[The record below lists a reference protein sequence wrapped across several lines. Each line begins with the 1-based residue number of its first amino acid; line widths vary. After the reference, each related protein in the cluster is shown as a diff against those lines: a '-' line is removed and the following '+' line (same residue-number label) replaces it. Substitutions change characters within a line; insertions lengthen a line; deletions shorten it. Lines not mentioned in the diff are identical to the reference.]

1 MFAKYSIIKDKM
13 WQHESCDFINVKLHM
28 EELNLKHRGEKK
40 AIGDLGKKTYV
51 TIDFFFFYQTN
62 HEL

>member
-28 EELNLKHRGEKK
+28 EELNLKHPGEKK
-40 AIGDLGKKTYV
+40 AISDLGKKTYIK
-51 TIDFFFFYQTN
+51 IDFF
-62 HEL
+62 L

>member
-28 EELNLKHRGEKK
+28 EELNLKHPGEKK
-40 AIGDLGKKTYV
+40 AISDLGKKTYIK
-51 TIDFFFFYQTN
+51 IDFFNETN

>member
-1 MFAKYSIIKDKM
+1 M

-51 TIDFFFFYQTN
+51 TIDFFFLRN
-62 HEL
+62 KS